1 MNNSF
6 GNILR
11 DLRLKAGLGLRELAE
26 LINRSPGYL
35 SDVELD
41 RVPPPSEKMILD
53 ITSVLNV
60 DKNILLNAA
69 MKVDPELSE
78 YVIKKP
84 QVADFL
90 RMAKDQEFE
99 DEDWE
104 RLAQLAK
111 ISKLG
116 KQDEDER

>member
-11 DLRLKAGLGLRELAE
+11 DLRLKAGLGLRELAI
-26 LINRSPGYL
+26 LINKSPGYL

-53 ITSVLNV
+53 ISSVLNV

-78 YVIKKP
+78 YVLKKP
-84 QVADFL
+84 QAADFL